1 MGESSTSG
9 DIVRGA
15 EHRLQAVPLRREGY
29 RHVDIGVQVGI
40 SRQRAPQLGSDE
52 LRQLRGQPSEA
63 TEDVR
68 RLDLDH
74 LDAMSLALLTQDKRG
89 DAAIGAC

>member
-40 SRQRAPQLGSDE
+40 SRQRAPPA
-52 LRQLRGQPSEA
+52 RQRRVAAVAGQPSEA

-74 LDAMSLALLTQDKRG
+74 LDAMTLALLTQDKRG

>member
-52 LRQLRGQPSEA
+52 LRQLRGSPA
-63 TEDVR
+63 KLR
-68 RLDLDH
+68 RTC
-74 LDAMSLALLTQDKRG
+74 AGSTWITSMP
-89 DAAIGAC
+89 

>member
-1 MGESSTSG
+1 
-9 DIVRGA
+9 VR
-15 EHRLQAVPLRREGY
+15 LRRECY
-29 RHVDIGVQVGI
+29 SHVDIGVQVGI
-40 SRQRAPQLGSDE
+40 SRQRALQLVSDE

-68 RLDLDH
+68 RLELDRR
-74 LDAMSLALLTQDKRG
+74 DAVTLALLTKDKRG